1 MAGSTAHILQS
12 LVMNLAI
19 ASAKGVAAV
28 WTGSGAMMAEAIH
41 SASDCVN
48 QVLLLVGVKQSQR
61 PPDAKHPFGYGR
73 AAYFWS
79 FMVALLLFTGGGVF
93 SIYEGV
99 HKLRH
104 PEPISNVSLGVGI
117 LGFSLL
123 LEGWATWSNVK
134 ELNRRA
140 KGTPF
145 FRFLQET
152 KDSDLVVLF
161 GENSAATLGLVFALI
176 ALLAAWITGD
186 SRYDAAG
193 GVAIGVV
200 LIGVAV
206 FLSRE
211 VKALLVG
218 EAADLEISQAT
229 ERIAVEH
236 PRIRRLV
243 KVLTMQQGPG
253 EVIVA
258 CKIELEPTM
267 SVAEVYNTVADFE
280 RSLRASCPE
289 VRWCFTEA
297 GDRKDT
303 ERDHDLGE
311 PVGPVASAAK
321 G

>member
-12 LVMNLAI
+12 LVANLAI
-19 ASAKGVAAV
+19 AAAKGVAAV

-61 PPDAKHPFGYGR
+61 PPDANHPFGYGR

-99 HKLRH
+99 HKLGH
-104 PEPISNVSLGVGI
+104 PEAITNVPLGLGI
-117 LGFSLL
+117 LGFSLI
-123 LEGWATWSNVK
+123 LEGWATWSNIK
-134 ELNRRA
+134 ELTRRA
-140 KGTPF
+140 AGAPF
-145 FRFLQET
+145 FKFLKDT

-161 GENSAATLGLVFALI
+161 GENSAATLGLVLAMI
-176 ALLAAWITGD
+176 ALLAAWISGD

-193 GVAIGVV
+193 GIAIGVV

-206 FLSRE
+206 FLSQE
-211 VKALLVG
+211 VKSLLVG
-218 EAADLEISQAT
+218 EAADAAISRAAEQV
-229 ERIAVEH
+229 AVEH
-236 PRIRRLV
+236 PRVKRLV

-258 CKIELEPTM
+258 CKIELEATM
-267 SVAEVYNTVADFE
+267 SVAEVYATVAEFE
-280 RSLRASCPE
+280 RSLRAKCPE

-297 GDRKDT
+297 GDRKDS
-303 ERDHDLGE
+303 EHL
-311 PVGPVASAAK
+311 A
-321 G
+321 